1 MNRLP
6 RTLESER
13 LQLRVAM
20 PGDGKLLNEAVI
32 ESLADLEPWMPF
44 VRPAP
49 TVEQSE
55 EACRE
60 AWARWQRDEDLM
72 MLLFLQATGELV
84 GSSGLHSIDWSLGHF
99 EVGYWSR
106 SGHTGQGLVTEAVRT
121 LADFALGS
129 LHANRVYLQTDARN
143 LRSSRVA
150 ELAGFELE
158 GTLRN
163 ERRDVHGQLRDTKV
177 YSRVPERPHEAGM
190 TVTIDP

>member
-32 ESLADLEPWMPF
+32 ESLAELEPWMPF
-44 VRPAP
+44 VHPAP

-55 EACRE
+55 AACRK
-60 AWARWQRDEDLM
+60 AWGRWQRDEDLM
-72 MLLFLQATGELV
+72 MLLFLRTSGELV
-84 GSSGLHSIDWSLGHF
+84 GSSGLHGIDWSLGHF
-99 EVGYWSR
+99 EIGYWSR

-163 ERRDVHGQLRDTKV
+163 ERRDVHGQLRDTRV
-177 YSRVPERPHEAGM
+177 YSRVPERPPEVRLTA
-190 TVTIDP
+190 TVDH